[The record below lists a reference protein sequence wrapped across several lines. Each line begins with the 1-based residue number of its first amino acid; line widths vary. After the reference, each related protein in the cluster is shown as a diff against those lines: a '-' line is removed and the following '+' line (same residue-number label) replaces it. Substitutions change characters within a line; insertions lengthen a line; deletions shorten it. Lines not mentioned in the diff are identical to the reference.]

1 MVNLHFPL
9 LAFSLSSIFLVII
22 LFTEERFLGR
32 YCMLDKKNSH
42 RQKVE
47 LKYISADIYIL
58 VNSKFS
64 RKMSAFL
71 CSGEEGII

>member
-22 LFTEERFLGR
+22 LFTEERFLR
-32 YCMLDKKNSH
+32 SLLDKKNSH
-42 RQKVE
+42 RQKID

-58 VNSKFS
+58 VSSKFS
-64 RKMSAFL
+64 HKISAFL
-71 CSGEEGII
+71 YSGRNG